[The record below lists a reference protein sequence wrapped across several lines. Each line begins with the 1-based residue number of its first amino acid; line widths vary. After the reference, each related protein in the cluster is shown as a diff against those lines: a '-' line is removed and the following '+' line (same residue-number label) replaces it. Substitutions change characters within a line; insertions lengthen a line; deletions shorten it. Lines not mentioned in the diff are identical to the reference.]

1 VSATGSVPARE
12 TGPATEDR
20 SAPETSMLETPVLET
35 AMLETAMLPE
45 PLDAQAK
52 TLACLRLLWEH
63 GRFLWRAGICA
74 LLASTLFAFLVPVSY
89 ESVTKL
95 MPPEGQSGSGAGML
109 AALAG
114 RAGGAGLGGIAGD
127 LLGVKN
133 SGALFVGILG
143 SQTVEDRLVEQFS
156 LRHVYWVSKMED
168 AREKLAQHTAL
179 AEDRKSGIITV
190 AVTDHDPKRAA
201 AIARAYVTE
210 LDRLV
215 AEVSTSSARRERIF
229 LEERVNGVKGDLDAA
244 ARKFSDFASKNT
256 AIDIPAQGKAMMEA
270 AATLQGQLIAA
281 ESELS
286 GLRQMYTSNNVRV
299 RSLEARAHELRRE
312 LDKLG
317 GGDMSGGAKSEN
329 DLYPSLRKLP
339 ILGVTY
345 ADLYRQTKIE
355 ETVYELLTEQY
366 ELAKVQEAKEI
377 PSVKVL
383 DAAVVPTKKSFPP
396 RMMIVFLGTAVV
408 MSGAVMWVLG
418 NASWEQ
424 ADAADPRKVF
434 AQEVFRTATA
444 RLPWFSPN
452 GRGAHPAE
460 ESVRVGDTGA
470 NPDAIEELP

>member
-1 VSATGSVPARE
+1 VSAIGSVPVRE
-12 TGPATEDR
+12 TPPAVEDR
-20 SAPETSMLETPVLET
+20 GSPETPILRRPMGTQP
-35 AMLETAMLPE
+35 
-45 PLDAQAK
+45 K
-52 TLACLRLLWEH
+52 GLAYLWLLWEH
-63 GRFLWRAGICA
+63 RRFLLRAAICA
-74 LLASTLFAFLVPVSY
+74 LLASTLLAFLIPASY

-95 MPPEGQSGSGAGML
+95 MPPEGQSGSGVGML

-114 RAGGAGLGGIAGD
+114 RAGGAGLSGMAGD
-127 LLGVKN
+127 LLGVRN

-143 SQTVEDRLVEQFS
+143 SQTVEDRLIEQFN

-168 AREKLAQHTAL
+168 ARARLAEHTSV
-179 AEDRKSGIITV
+179 AEDRKSGIITI

-229 LEERVNGVKGDLDAA
+229 LEERIHGVKGDLDVA

-270 AATLQGQLIAA
+270 AASLQGQLIAA

-286 GLRQMYTSNNVRV
+286 GLQQMYTSSNVRV
-299 RSLEARAHELRRE
+299 RSLQARVNELRQQ

-317 GGDMSGGAKSEN
+317 GSDMSGDAKGDAKIDN
-329 DLYPSLRKLP
+329 ALYPSIRKLP

-345 ADLYRQTKIE
+345 SDLYRQTKIE

-366 ELAKVQEAKEI
+366 ELAKVEEAKEI

-396 RMMIVFLGTAVV
+396 RLAIVLLGTAVV
-408 MSGAVMWVLG
+408 MTLAMIWVLA
-418 NASWEQ
+418 NATWEW

-444 RLPWFSPN
+444 RLPWFSRN
-452 GRGAHPAE
+452 GNGAHPAD
-460 ESVRVGDTGA
+460 ESAAVGDPGA
-470 NPDAIEELP
+470 NGQMPVDL

>member
-1 VSATGSVPARE
+1 MSATGSVPVRE
-12 TGPATEDR
+12 TPPAVED
-20 SAPETSMLETPVLET
+20 SGSPETPMLREPGDTQPNVL
-35 AMLETAMLPE
+35 AY
-45 PLDAQAK
+45 
-52 TLACLRLLWEH
+52 LRLLWEH
-63 GRFLWRAGICA
+63 GRFLLRALICG
-74 LLASTLFAFLVPVSY
+74 LLASTLLAFLIPVSY

-114 RAGGAGLGGIAGD
+114 RAGGAGLSGIAGD
-127 LLGVKN
+127 LLGVRN

-143 SQTVEDRLVEQFS
+143 SQTVQDRLIEQFN

-168 AREKLAQHTAL
+168 ARERLAQRTSL
-179 AEDRKSGIITV
+179 SEDRKSGIITI

-215 AEVSTSSARRERIF
+215 ADVSTSSARRERIF
-229 LEERVNGVKGDLDAA
+229 LEERLHGVKGDLDVA

-256 AIDIPAQGKAMMEA
+256 AIDIPAQGKAMVEA

-286 GLRQMYTSNNVRV
+286 GLQQMYTPNNVRV
-299 RSLEARAHELRRE
+299 RSLQARVNELRQQ

-317 GGDMSGGAKSEN
+317 GSDMSGDAKSEN
-329 DLYPSLRKLP
+329 ALYPSIRKLP

-383 DAAVVPTKKSFPP
+383 DDAVVPTKKSYPP

-408 MSGAVMWVLG
+408 MAVAVIWVFG
-418 NASWEQ
+418 NRSWEQ

-444 RLPWFSPN
+444 RLPWFSRN
-452 GRGAHPAE
+452 GSGAHPAE
-460 ESVRVGDTGA
+460 ESVGVGDAGA
-470 NPDAIEELP
+470 NCQMQ

>member
-1 VSATGSVPARE
+1 VSTTGSILGRE
-12 TGPATEDR
+12 TPPAVEDCG
-20 SAPETSMLETPVLET
+20 SPETPMLSRP
-35 AMLETAMLPE
+35 MG
-45 PLDAQAK
+45 AQPNG
-52 TLACLRLLWEH
+52 LAYLRLLWEH
-63 GRFLWRAGICA
+63 RRFLLRAAICA
-74 LLASTLFAFLVPVSY
+74 LLASALVAFLIPASY

-95 MPPEGQSGSGAGML
+95 MPPEGQSSSGTGLL
-109 AALAG
+109 AAMAG
-114 RAGGAGLGGIAGD
+114 RSGGAGLSSIAGD
-127 LLGVKN
+127 LLGMRN

-143 SQTVEDRLVEQFS
+143 SQTVADRLIEQFN
-156 LRHVYWVSKMED
+156 LRHVYWVAKMED
-168 AREKLAQHTAL
+168 ARARLAEHTSL
-179 AEDRKSGIITV
+179 SEDRKSGIITV
-190 AVTDHDPKRAA
+190 AVTDRDPQRAA

-229 LEERVNGVKGDLDAA
+229 LEERVRGVKGDLDVA

-286 GLRQMYTSNNVRV
+286 GLQQMYTSSNVRV
-299 RSLEARAHELRRE
+299 RSLQARVNELRHE

-317 GGDMSGGAKSEN
+317 GSDMSGDAKIDN
-329 DLYPSLRKLP
+329 ALYPSIRKLP

-345 ADLYRQTKIE
+345 SDLYRQTKIE

-366 ELAKVQEAKEI
+366 ELAKVEEAKEI

-396 RMMIVFLGTAVV
+396 RLAIILLGTAVG
-408 MSGAVMWVLG
+408 MTLAVIWVLA
-418 NASWEQ
+418 NATWQQ

-434 AQEVFRTATA
+434 AQEVFWTAAA
-444 RLPWFSPN
+444 RLPWFSRN
-452 GRGAHPAE
+452 GNGAHPAD
-460 ESVRVGDTGA
+460 ESAAVGDPGA
-470 NPDAIEELP
+470 NGEMPADL

>member
-1 VSATGSVPARE
+1 MSATASVPVRE
-12 TGPATEDR
+12 VVPAAEDR
-20 SAPETSMLETPVLET
+20 GAPETP
-35 AMLETAMLPE
+35 MLETAMLPE
-45 PLDAQAK
+45 PADAQPVDAQPK
-52 TLACLRLLWEH
+52 ALAHLRLLWEH
-63 GRFLWRAGICA
+63 GRFLLRAGICA
-74 LLASTLFAFLVPVSY
+74 LLASTLLAFLVPVSY

-143 SQTVEDRLVEQFS
+143 SQTVEDRLVEQFN

-168 AREKLAQHTAL
+168 ARERLSQHTSL
-179 AEDRKSGIITV
+179 AEDRKSGIITI

-229 LEERVNGVKGDLDAA
+229 LEERIHGVKGDLDVA

-286 GLRQMYTSNNVRV
+286 GLQQMYTSNNVRV
-299 RSLEARAHELRRE
+299 RSLEARVNELRHQ

-317 GGDMSGGAKSEN
+317 GSDMSGDAKIDN
-329 DLYPSLRKLP
+329 ALYPSIRKLP

-345 ADLYRQTKIE
+345 SDLYRQTKIE

-366 ELAKVQEAKEI
+366 ELAKVEEAKEI
-377 PSVKVL
+377 PSGKVL

-396 RMMIVFLGTAVV
+396 RMAIVLLGTAVG
-408 MSGAVMWVLG
+408 MTFAVIWVLA
-418 NASWEQ
+418 NATWQQ

-434 AQEVFRTATA
+434 AQEVFRTAAA
-444 RLPWFSPN
+444 RLPWFSRN
-452 GRGAHPAE
+452 GNGAHPAD
-460 ESVRVGDTGA
+460 ESAAVGDPGE
-470 NPDAIEELP
+470 NLQMQ